1 MLVLALDTATPSSTA
16 ALVEVIADGLR
27 GVAER
32 RTVDPRAHGEKLAP
46 EIEATLAEAGVR
58 PGELGAIVAGLGP
71 GPYTGL
77 RVGLATAASMGQALG
92 IPTYGVCSL
101 DGLGRAAGPG
111 RVLVATDAR
120 RREVYF
126 ATYLDGV
133 RVLGPDVSRPAEVA
147 ASIVRAGTATLSR
160 ARNSAATDAAALAES
175 ETLEAATALAGADA
189 ARIAA
194 AIARAQA
201 ADLIGQATTRDGGV
215 DLTGR
220 EPSGRESTGLE
231 SARQQSD
238 VTGLVDRAVGE
249 GALKYGDI
257 FGVPVE
263 EHLLYP
269 PGAALVALAA
279 DRIRAGAPS
288 EALTPLY
295 LRRPDAVEPAAR
307 KPVLT

>member
-1 MLVLALDTATPSSTA
+1 MLVLALDTATPASTA
-16 ALVEVIADGLR
+16 ALVEVTADGLR

-58 PGELGAIVAGLGP
+58 PRDLGAIVAGLGP

-92 IPTYGVCSL
+92 LPTYGVCSL

-133 RVLGPDVSRPAEVA
+133 RVLGPDVTRPADVA
-147 ASIVRAGTATLSR
+147 AAILRAGTVPRSR
-160 ARNSAATDAAALAES
+160 ARNSAATDDAALAES
-175 ETLEAATALAGADA
+175 ETLEAVTALAGADA
-189 ARIAA
+189 ARVASA
-194 AIARAQA
+194 LARAAA
-201 ADLIGQATTRDGGV
+201 ADLIGQATARDGGV

-220 EPSGRESTGLE
+220 EPAHPTSRAAG
-231 SARQQSD
+231 D
-238 VTGLVDRAVGE
+238 VVGLVDRAVGE
-249 GALKYGDI
+249 GALKYGEI

-279 DRIRAGAPS
+279 DRIRSAAPS

-295 LRRPDAVEPAAR
+295 LRRPDAVEPAGR
-307 KPVLT
+307 KPVRT